1 MKSIYALCLMLITI
15 NVGAQ
20 SRISKVNTTQTKEPS
35 LKERRAQTK
44 RVQNEIDAKAMSI
57 KIVGK
62 AILPY
67 QYKFKFEKLKLN
79 GAGLREMLWVD
90 LYACG
95 LYLQAENNV
104 ASKIVSSN
112 EIMVIRL
119 DILSNA
125 ISKKKLIKAFK
136 KGFQKS
142 NTEEVV
148 EEFEEDLEDFIS
160 FLDVA
165 IKVGDKYDIVY
176 KPGLGTS
183 LYVNYKK
190 KGTIK
195 GLPFKSAIFNIWL
208 SDIEPAD
215 KSLKKDLLTLN

>member
-35 LKERRAQTK
+35 LNERRIQTK
-44 RVQNEIDAKAMSI
+44 RVQNEIDAKAMSL
-57 KIVGK
+57 KIIGK
-62 AILPY
+62 AIFPY
-67 QYKFKFEKLKLN
+67 EYKFKFEKLKLN
-79 GAGLREMLWVD
+79 GAGLRQGM
-90 LYACG
+90 YACG
-95 LYLQAENNV
+95 LYLQAKNSV

-125 ISKKKLIKAFK
+125 TSKKKLIKELE

-142 NTEEVV
+142 NTEAVV
-148 EEFEEDLEDFIS
+148 LEFKKEFEDFVN
-160 FLDVA
+160 FLDID
-165 IKVGDKYDIVY
+165 IKAGYKYDIVY

-183 LYVNYKK
+183 LYVNYIK
-190 KGTIK
+190 KGTIM

-215 KSLKKDLLTLN
+215 EKLKQNLLSL